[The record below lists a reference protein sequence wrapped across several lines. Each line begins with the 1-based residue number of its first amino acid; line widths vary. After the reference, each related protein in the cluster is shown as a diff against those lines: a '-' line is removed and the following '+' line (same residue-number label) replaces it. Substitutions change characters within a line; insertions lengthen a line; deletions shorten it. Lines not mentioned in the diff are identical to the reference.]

1 MMRGIKKGWN
11 EMEFSERLKELRIKR
26 GYSQY
31 DLAKK
36 LGVSKS
42 TISMMEVGSRQPS
55 IEMMEALCDFFNV
68 SMDYLRGKEDVS
80 FYYFTPDQSDLL
92 MKLSADDELYA
103 LVEKVVNGSSDQKKR
118 LLQMAELMGIK

>member
-1 MMRGIKKGWN
+1 
-11 EMEFSERLKELRIKR
+11 MEFAERLKDLRIKR

-31 DLAKK
+31 DLAKR

-42 TISMMEVGSRQPS
+42 TISMMEIGSRQPS

-80 FYYFTPDQSDLL
+80 FYYFTPEQSDLL
-92 MKLSADDELYA
+92 MKLSADENLYA
-103 LVEKVVNGSSDQKKR
+103 FVKTVVNGSDEQKQR

>member
-1 MMRGIKKGWN
+1 
-11 EMEFSERLKELRIKR
+11 MEFAERLKDLRTKR

-55 IEMMEALCDFFNV
+55 IEMMETLCDFFNV

-92 MKLSADDELYA
+92 MKLSADEELYS